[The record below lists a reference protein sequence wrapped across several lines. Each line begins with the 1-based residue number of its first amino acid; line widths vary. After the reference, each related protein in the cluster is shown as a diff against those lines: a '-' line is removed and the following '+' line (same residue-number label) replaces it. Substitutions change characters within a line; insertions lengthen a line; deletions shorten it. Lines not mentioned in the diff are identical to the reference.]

1 MTQKNYHILTITFY
15 GTLFSGLSMLP
26 FSNMHTI
33 RALCT
38 PAYFSYTGVMFVH
51 ALISSVLP
59 YALFSLSMRYMETGK
74 ASILASSEPAAA
86 MIFGA
91 VLYSETPSLLSVL
104 WLCFTS
110 AAVVLLNVPEK
121 NVK

>member
-1 MTQKNYHILTITFY
+1 M
-15 GTLFSGLSMLP
+15 GTGCLPGAPGKYRKGFLLPLLASGWKVPPGKYPLP
-26 FSNMHTI
+26 GCN
-33 RALCT
+33 LL
-38 PAYFSYTGVMFVH
+38 FVH

-104 WLCFTS
+104 GLCFTI